1 MEQQFNKPSIKISGS
16 GSAGG
21 GDYDQIKISGSGKL
35 TGDASCHTFKVSGS
49 TAIEGSLKAVDA
61 GMSGS
66 TRFRKNVEAE
76 TFKASGSVKVDGD
89 IKAQELK
96 TSGSFTVGGALSGE
110 FLSFSGAIKV
120 AADCNAEQFNLN
132 GQCQIG
138 GLLNADSVTIEL
150 EGRSEVKAIG
160 AANIRITEGRYGGF
174 IKDLVG
180 LFSDQSGKLICET
193 IEGDEIYLEN
203 TICEMVRGGQIT
215 IGKGC
220 QIKQV
225 EYSGSLKVESDGRVD
240 TQVQL

>member
-21 GDYDQIKISGSGKL
+21 GDYEQIKISGSGKL
-35 TGDASCHTFKVSGS
+35 TGDASCETFKVSGS
-49 TAIEGSLKAVDA
+49 TAIEGSLKAIDA

-66 TRFRKNVEAE
+66 TRFRKDVEAE
-76 TFKASGSVKVDGD
+76 TFKASGSAKVDGNV
-89 IKAQELK
+89 KAQELK
-96 TSGSFTVGGALSGE
+96 TSGSFTVGGALSGDT
-110 FLSFSGAIKV
+110 LSFSGALKV
-120 AADCNAEQFNLN
+120 GNECSAEHFKLN

-138 GLLNADSVTIEL
+138 GLLNADSVEIEL
-150 EGRSEVKAIG
+150 EGKSEIRAIG
-160 AANIRITEGRYGGF
+160 AGTVKVIEGRYGSF

-180 LFSDQSGKLICET
+180 MFSDQSGKLICET

-203 TICEMVRGGQIT
+203 TICEMVRGGEIT